1 MKTLTH
7 YFSGMLPSV
16 ESKKLMLESEYKSKR
31 DR

>member
-7 YFSGMLPSV
+7 YFSGMLPSA
-16 ESKKLMLESEYKSKR
+16 ESKKLMLSEYKSKR